1 MRRVSYRRDSASPW
15 SGASG
20 DRTLEGVM
28 RRGFRTWWRAG
39 LLGAAVTL
47 VAAAVAIPATRA
59 DIPYPDD
66 DPFYTAPTSLGEYAN
81 GAILNSRPIQV
92 FGLPLP
98 VAGWQLQY
106 RTTGSDDA
114 AAADVTTVLAPLTPW
129 TGPGD
134 RPLLSYQ
141 IAEDSLGTRCAP
153 SFALRGGRD
162 FSIATTLLDV
172 PFLAEALRRGWAVVV
187 SDYEGPASRF
197 FDGVNSGRAVLDG
210 IRAAKSFAPLGITD
224 ASLLGAWGYSGGA
237 FATLWAMQLR
247 AGYAPELAFAGVT
260 SGGVPTDIPAL
271 ARGVDGSYQ
280 AGLAV
285 LILIALARND
295 SGNGLADELNDNGH
309 ALMAQEAT
317 ACGGDLVGRHLFGHV
332 DDYATAPGILGSP
345 PFLAATGHQ
354 ELGGWAPDV
363 PMYLYH
369 SNNDDVIPSAGF
381 SALVD
386 RYCAL
391 GATLTAVHSAVP
403 GHNPAAIVEAWGAMN
418 YLSDRFAGVPVAA
431 GCTVR

>member
-1 MRRVSYRRDSASPW
+1 MRRD
-15 SGASG
+15 GAWFG
-20 DRTLEGVM
+20 ARTRAATGRANTGRVKGI
-28 RRGFRTWWRAG
+28 RHWWRGG
-39 LLGAAVTL
+39 LIGAVTL
-47 VAAAVAIPATRA
+47 LAAVVAVPGTRA

-66 DPFYTAPTSLGEYAN
+66 DPFYAAPISLGEFDN
-81 GAILNSRPIQV
+81 GAILGSRSIAV

-98 VAGWQLQY
+98 VAGWQVQY
-106 RTTGSDDA
+106 RTTDSAGA
-114 AAADVTTVLAPLTPW
+114 AVADVATVMSPLTPW

-153 SFALRGGRD
+153 SYALRGGRD

-187 SDYEGPASRF
+187 SDYEGPQSRF

-210 IRAAKSFAPLGITD
+210 VRAAKSFAPLGITE
-224 ASLLGAWGYSGGA
+224 SSPLGAWGYSGGA

-247 AGYAPELAFAGVT
+247 ASYAPELRFAGVT
-260 SGGVPTDIPAL
+260 SGGVPTNIPAI

-285 LILIALARND
+285 LILLALARND
-295 SGNGLADELNDNGH
+295 SGSGLADDLNDSGH
-309 ALMAQEAT
+309 ALQVSEAT
-317 ACGGDLVGRHLFGHV
+317 ACGGDLVSRHLYGHV
-332 DDYATAPGILGSP
+332 DDYSAVGDILGSP
-345 PFLAATGHQ
+345 EFLAATNHE
-354 ELGGWAPDV
+354 ELGGWAPDE
-363 PMYLYH
+363 PLYLYH

-391 GATLTAVHSAVP
+391 GATITAVHSAIP

-418 YLSDRFAGVPVAA
+418 FLSDRFAGVPVVA

>member
-1 MRRVSYRRDSASPW
+1 MRPYKVRH
-15 SGASG
+15 
-20 DRTLEGVM
+20 
-28 RRGFRTWWRAG
+28 WWRTG
-39 LLGAAVTL
+39 LIGALTL
-47 VAAAVAIPATRA
+47 LAAAVAVPGTRA
-59 DIPYPDD
+59 DIPYPDN
-66 DPFYTAPTSLGEYAN
+66 DPFYAAPINLGEFAN
-81 GAILNSRPIQV
+81 GAILNSRAIAV

-98 VAGWQLQY
+98 VAGWQVQY
-106 RTTGSDDA
+106 RTTDSAGEA
-114 AAADVTTVLAPLTPW
+114 AANVATVMTPLMPW

-172 PFLAEALRRGWAVVV
+172 PFLAEAFRRGWAVVV
-187 SDYEGPASRF
+187 SDYEGPQSRF

-210 IRAAKSFAPLGITD
+210 VRAAKSFAPLGITD
-224 ASLLGAWGYSGGA
+224 TSPLGAWGYSGGA

-247 AGYAPELAFAGVT
+247 ASYAPEIWFAGVT
-260 SGGVPTDIPAL
+260 SGGVPADIPAI
-271 ARGVDGSYQ
+271 ARGVDGNYQ

-285 LILIALARND
+285 LILLALARND
-295 SGNGLADELNDNGH
+295 SGSGLADTLNDSGRT
-309 ALMAQEAT
+309 LLAQEAT
-317 ACGGDLVGRHLFGHV
+317 SCGGDLVARHFFGHV
-332 DDYATAPGILGSP
+332 DDYSSVPDILDSQA
-345 PFLAATGHQ
+345 FRAATSHQ

-363 PMYLYH
+363 PLYLYH

-391 GATLTAVHSAVP
+391 GANLTAVHSAIP
-403 GHNPAAIVEAWGAMN
+403 GHNPAAAGEALGAMN
-418 YLSDRFAGVPVAA
+418 FLSDRFNGDPVLA

>member
-1 MRRVSYRRDSASPW
+1 MRRDDALIGV
-15 SGASG
+15 
-20 DRTLEGVM
+20 RTRETAG
-28 RRGFRTWWRAG
+28 RSRGFRLWWRIG
-39 LLGAAVTL
+39 LIGVVTL
-47 VAAAVAIPATRA
+47 VAAAVAVPGTRA

-66 DPFYTAPTSLGEYAN
+66 DPFYAAPISLGEFAN
-81 GAILNSRPIQV
+81 GAILNSRPIAV
-92 FGLPLP
+92 LGLPLP
-98 VAGWQLQY
+98 LAGWQLQY
-106 RTTGSDDA
+106 RTTDSADE
-114 AAADVTTVLAPLTPW
+114 AAADVATVLEPLTPW
-129 TGPGD
+129 NGPGD

-162 FSIATTLLDV
+162 FSIATTILDI
-172 PFLAEALRRGWAVVV
+172 PFLAEVLRRGWAVVV
-187 SDYEGPASRF
+187 SDYEGPQSRF
-197 FDGVNSGRAVLDG
+197 FDGVNSGRGVLDG
-210 IRAAKSFAPLGITD
+210 VRAAKSFAPLGITD
-224 ASLLGAWGYSGGA
+224 SSPLGAWGYSGGA

-260 SGGVPTDIPAL
+260 SGGVPTDIPAI

-295 SGNGLADELNDNGH
+295 FGSGLADTLNDSGH
-309 ALMAQEAT
+309 ALMAREAT
-317 ACGGDLVGRHLFGHV
+317 SCGGDLVAHHFFRHV
-332 DDYATAPGILGSP
+332 DEFSTVPDLLGS
-345 PFLAATGHQ
+345 AAFRAAANHQ

-363 PMYLYH
+363 PLYLYH

-391 GATLTAVHSAVP
+391 GATLTAVHSAIP
-403 GHNPAAIVEAWGAMN
+403 GHNPTALGEALGAMN
-418 YLSDRFAGVPVAA
+418 FLSDRFAGTPVAA

>member
-1 MRRVSYRRDSASPW
+1 MRRDDAYIGARARRM
-15 SGASG
+15 SGHSH
-20 DRTLEGVM
+20 
-28 RRGFRTWWRAG
+28 GFRRWWRIG
-39 LLGAAVTL
+39 LIGAVAVL
-47 VAAAVAIPATRA
+47 AAAIAIPGTRA

-66 DPFYTAPTSLGEYAN
+66 DPFYATPISLGEFAN
-81 GAILNSRPIQV
+81 GAILNSRPIAV

-98 VAGWQLQY
+98 VAGWQVQY
-106 RTTGSDDA
+106 RTTDSAGEA
-114 AAADVTTVLAPLTPW
+114 VADMATVMEPLTPW

-162 FSIATTLLDV
+162 FSIATTLLDI

-187 SDYEGPASRF
+187 SDYEGPQSRF

-210 IRAAKSFAPLGITD
+210 VRAAKSFAPLGITD
-224 ASLLGAWGYSGGA
+224 NSPLGAWGYSGGA
-237 FATLWAMQLR
+237 FATLWAMQIR
-247 AGYAPELAFAGVT
+247 ESYAPELWFAGVT
-260 SGGVPTDIPAL
+260 SGGVPTDIPAI
-271 ARGVDGSYQ
+271 ARGVDGTYQ

-295 SGNGLADELNDNGH
+295 SGSGLADALNDTGH
-309 ALMAQEAT
+309 AVMAQEAT
-317 ACGGDLVGRHLFGHV
+317 SCGGDLVVHQFFRHV
-332 DDYATAPGILGSP
+332 DDFATDPGILDSQ
-345 PFLAATGHQ
+345 PFRTATNHQ

-363 PMYLYH
+363 PLYLYH
-369 SNNDDVIPSAGF
+369 SNADDVIPSAGF

-391 GATLTAVHSAVP
+391 GATLTAVHSTIP
-403 GHNPAAIVEAWGAMN
+403 GHNPAALGEALGAMN
-418 YLSDRFAGVPVAA
+418 FLSDRFAGAPVVA

>member
-1 MRRVSYRRDSASPW
+1 
-15 SGASG
+15 
-20 DRTLEGVM
+20 M